1 MATVVSP
8 LSGGV
13 FQLSGKVKF
22 TSFRNPTTSSLQPGV
37 LKLELTNPDKWFISV
52 DCRGTNRLS
61 MRQTKKFKL
70 NDNIKQI
77 MASERNLTLVL
88 DDGYQIIAKDC
99 QSKDVKIFQQCL
111 EKIKLGR
118 LSKAASTKLI
128 SSAVSEED
136 IDPFGIFNDIKETH
150 CKIIASLP
158 KSILFAAR
166 PPNLMY
172 KSSSLTSPFASRMK
186 LQNSKKPPLS
196 STPLHR
202 GSNYSLS
209 LSNTPKRKQ
218 LSFTSDAPV
227 TKTLS
232 SKLLSSSSRNTASSK
247 LFTHS
252 PTSGKPAFTFRSQP
266 SDSNSKLVASKPL
279 SEVADESPKSQIA
292 FTGFTNLGNTCY
304 MNAVLQCLLG
314 VKTFSQDLDD
324 REILRN
330 VEETSLYRSLYR
342 LLDAQGMEKKYLLR
356 NIKRA
361 ISRQATHFSGYM
373 QHDAHEFLGQCLDQ
387 LKIEAVGE
395 SKSGQETE
403 THSSCPVGR
412 NFEFVISHII
422 ECKNCGNTITKDENF
437 NDVSLDIPDLDENV
451 NPEERHLQ
459 QLLEDY
465 FKNESVNYTCEA
477 CSCKSARLIHHFQKL
492 PRVIILHLK
501 RYSIKCKKKLDTV
514 DVPKVLNLG
523 VLCTEK
529 TGDPAVFEQRAVSS
543 SKRILSN
550 ETADDIEDFQSSL
563 KVRRKLSL
571 TSKPQISKADETD
584 RFSEDMEKAKKL
596 SLENMN
602 LESMTEEEQ
611 FELALME
618 SVKTNDIQPWNDDD
632 LIDLPPDLFDESP
645 STQKGRQREDATMTD
660 GESNFTSVRTK
671 KNTDQPSEKNEF
683 ESVKLVERD
692 VSLRKDSDS
701 KQSRVLIVDSDE
713 DQLSKA
719 LEISLQ
725 EFNQFSAS
733 KDANSQRKRKLEENR
748 SDNVKKS
755 RPATLQNTDVSPPK
769 NYKLIGIISHIGNS
783 LESGHYISDVFD
795 FKEQIWKSYND
806 SAVKKVTE
814 YEVRYGR
821 KKSAYIFFYIH
832 EDCLKAFK

>member
-172 KSSSLTSPFASRMK
+172 KSSSLTSPFAS
-186 LQNSKKPPLS
+186 
-196 STPLHR
+196 
-202 GSNYSLS
+202 
-209 LSNTPKRKQ
+209 
-218 LSFTSDAPV
+218 
-227 TKTLS
+227 
-232 SKLLSSSSRNTASSK
+232 
-247 LFTHS
+247 
-252 PTSGKPAFTFRSQP
+252 RSQP

-806 SAVKKVTE
+806 SAVKK
-814 YEVRYGR
+814 GL
-821 KKSAYIFFYIH
+821 SQSFQIG
-832 EDCLKAFK
+832 